1 MKKNII
7 LFLFFFQISHATW
20 LTSYEDAQKMA
31 LTTNRFI
38 IIDFWAT
45 WCTPCL
51 EMDKNIWNSN
61 QLEETLQGFIKLK
74 INIDENRDL
83 ANKYGIS
90 GIPNILITDA
100 NGKVIHNILGYKNV
114 QNLKSE
120 IEKFNLSTE
129 FLSTDLINYYK
140 VQNFST
146 TIKITQKYYDFSLLV
161 DKRIKKKNLNVCREY
176 LNDYKITL
184 NKKDQDY
191 YKKNQKLELY
201 KLYELA
207 YSFEFN
213 KLNKKISE
221 FKIEEIDPINEYM
234 YWFLKYL
241 ALKGTSETTA
251 EIEENLKNKDLKSV
265 INKGNE
271 LYSFY
276 KK

>member
-1 MKKNII
+1 MKKYII
-7 LFLFFFQISHATW
+7 LFLFIFQASQAAW

-51 EMDKNIWNSN
+51 EMDKNVWNSD

-74 INIDENRDL
+74 INMDENRDL
-83 ANKYGIS
+83 VNKYGIN
-90 GIPNILITDA
+90 GIPNILIIDA
-100 NGKVIHNILGYKNV
+100 NGKIIHNILGYQNV

-129 FLSTDLINYYK
+129 FLSADLINYYK
-140 VQNFST
+140 VKNFST
-146 TIKITQKYYDFSLLV
+146 TIKITQKYYDFSLLL
-161 DKRIKKKNLNVCREY
+161 DKRIKKKTFNVCREY
-176 LNDYKITL
+176 LNDYKLTL
-184 NKKDQDY
+184 DKKDQDY

-213 KLNKKISE
+213 KLSKKISE

-241 ALKGTSETTA
+241 AVKGTSETTNQ
-251 EIEENLKNKDLKSV
+251 IEENLKNKDLESV